1 MSDMGVDAAA
11 IAGGTRLKTGADR
24 AMEQRRMLEEKR
36 IEAKM
41 AVLVNE
47 WGESLDDL
55 QATWRPPAQ
64 HPKTHL
70 RTVSEFGGIMARSEA
85 EESTYRDT
93 FKVAKNTDA
102 RIQQLAIAETLR
114 DTSEF
119 LSQRAIKAE
128 LRPHTDGLKVKVLRK
143 AVLAAYARHA
153 EGAPAAAAL
162 SVKERRKTFKVK
174 LKKIDAV
181 AVEKKLARL
190 K

>member
-1 MSDMGVDAAA
+1 MGVVGDVEEKKGKGGLGYEKPEGKKKKEKGATAALKERGFEATASGAVAAGHWDPWARPVEFKMKAANRTVGGLYSMFVKGGVEGNTIGSSSTGSSSSAAA
-11 IAGGTRLKTGADR
+11 
-24 AMEQRRMLEEKR
+24 
-36 IEAKM
+36 
-41 AVLVNE
+41 
-47 WGESLDDL
+47 
-55 QATWRPPAQ
+55 PAAAAAS
-64 HPKTHL
+64 PAAAFNWK
-70 RTVSEFGGIMARSEA
+70 
-85 EESTYRDT
+85 
-93 FKVAKNTDA
+93 
-102 RIQQLAIAETLR
+102 
-114 DTSEF
+114 
-119 LSQRAIKAE
+119 RAIKAE